1 MNPFRFLRNDGSTS
15 PLARITGLVGILL
28 VGLLVWLSA
37 DPEAHERFHPDAGK
51 EDHHCVVTEFAAGEA
66 YYLAPVIELRPTEA
80 LLYEVARSAPKE
92 VLREPVAYVLLP
104 TCGPPSLAA

>member
-1 MNPFRFLRNDGSTS
+1 
-15 PLARITGLVGILL
+15 
-28 VGLLVWLSA
+28 
-37 DPEAHERFHPDAGK
+37 
-51 EDHHCVVTEFAAGEA
+51 
-66 YYLAPVIELRPTEA
+66 VIDLRPTEA